1 MLIAKAGGTMKSAS
15 FFLFTV
21 ICCHGITSSEIK
33 KIGQQIWKNEAN
45 NREDLL
51 VFWSEHE
58 SFPSLGIG
66 HNIWFPEGSTEPFT
80 EQFPQL
86 CSFLKKNGI
95 LLPLWLE
102 KARLRGAP
110 WSTRQEFLQ
119 DKEKIKELRTLLKNT
134 IDLQTQFMLE
144 RLQKTLPKIYKKIK
158 GHKLRTVKKNVEL
171 LQNTLLGNY
180 ALIDYL
186 NFKGDGLNP
195 MEVINGSGW
204 GLYQVLLDMQDNLT
218 NETVTKA
225 FAVAASK
232 RLITLVEN
240 SAPEYNR
247 VKFLSMWI
255 KRVNTYWDPR
265 TFKV

>member
-1 MLIAKAGGTMKSAS
+1 MGYRIYL
-15 FFLFTV
+15 FFIVSTILGLTQQ
-21 ICCHGITSSEIK
+21 EIK

-66 HNIWFPEGSTEPFT
+66 HNIWLVEGSNEPFT
-80 EQFPQL
+80 QQFPLL
-86 CSFLKKNGI
+86 CAYLKKNGKK
-95 LLPLWLE
+95 LPAWLE
-102 KARLRGAP
+102 VAYKKGAP
-110 WSTRQEFLQ
+110 WQSRQDFLQ
-119 DKEKIKELRTLLKNT
+119 DKEKIKELRKLLSST
-134 IDLQTQFMLE
+134 IELQTDFMLE

-158 GHKLRTVKKNVEL
+158 GHRLRTVKKNVEL
-171 LQNTLLGNY
+171 LQSSLLGNY

-195 MEVINGSGW
+195 TEEINGSGW
-204 GLYQVLLDMQDNLT
+204 GLLQVLLDMSDHLT
-218 NETVTKA
+218 KETVTKA
-225 FAVAASK
+225 FAVSASK

-240 SAPEYNR
+240 SAPEYKR

-255 KRVNTYWDPR
+255 KRVNSYWDPR
-265 TFKV
+265 TFN